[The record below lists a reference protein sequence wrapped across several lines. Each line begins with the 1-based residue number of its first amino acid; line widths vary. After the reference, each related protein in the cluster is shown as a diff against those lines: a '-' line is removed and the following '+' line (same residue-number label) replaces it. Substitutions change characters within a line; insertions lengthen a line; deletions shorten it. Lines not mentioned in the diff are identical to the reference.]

1 MRVRIHR
8 GAKEIGGNCIEVEA
22 QGKRIVLDVGRPLDA
37 ELGDDLPLPDV
48 PGLADGSDP
57 DLLGLFISHGHQ
69 DHWGLVDQVSKD
81 VPIYIGRGAASL
93 LREAVFFSR
102 AGVDLQPMDFL
113 RHRKPLQ
120 IGPFL
125 VTPFLNDHNGFD
137 TYSTLIEANGRR
149 LFYSADF
156 QGHGRKSAIFQE
168 MLRKPPTDVDVMLME
183 GTNVRGD
190 DETAPERTED
200 EVERDIAA
208 QVEATKGMTLVT
220 YSSQNIDRLVT
231 LYRVAKRTGKTLVV
245 DLYTA
250 TMAQATERDTI
261 PSPGWERLL
270 VYVPNLQRIRIA
282 KTKAFERL
290 DPIKKVRIFPEG
302 LAQRRSELIMTFRM
316 SMANELLKANCL
328 EGASA
333 IWSMWPGYLQR
344 PSEKRYL
351 DFLEDL
357 DIGLQIHHASG
368 HAYLDDLKR
377 LASAVAPRRLV
388 PIHSFAHKRFV
399 DFFDDVELHDDGIW
413 WEV

>member
-1 MRVRIHR
+1 MKVRIHR
-8 GAKEIGGNCIEVEA
+8 GAREIGGNCIEVEA
-22 QGKRIVLDVGRPLDA
+22 SGKRLVLDIGRPLDA
-37 ELGDDLPLPDV
+37 EPGDEIPLPEV
-48 PGLADGSDP
+48 PGLADGTDSNLVG
-57 DLLGLFISHGHQ
+57 LLISHGHQ
-69 DHWGLVDQVSKD
+69 DHWGLVDPVSKD
-81 VPIYIGRGAASL
+81 VPIYVGQGAANI

-102 AGVDLQPMDFL
+102 AGVDLQPKDFL

-120 IGPFL
+120 VGPFL

-137 TYSTLIEANGRR
+137 TYSTLIEADGKR

-168 MLRKPPTDVDVMLME
+168 MLRKPPADVDVMLME
-183 GTNVRGD
+183 GTNVRG
-190 DETAPERTED
+190 EHEPTPERTES
-200 EVERDIAA
+200 EVELDIAA
-208 QVEATKGMTLVT
+208 KVAATKGMTLVT

-261 PSPGWERLL
+261 PTPGWERLL
-270 VYVPNLQRIRIA
+270 VYIPNLQRIRIA

-290 DPIKKVRIFPEG
+290 DSIKETRIFPEG
-302 LAQRRSELIMTFRM
+302 LSQRRGELIMTFRM
-316 SMANELLKANCL
+316 SMAIELEKAKCL

-333 IWSMWPGYLQR
+333 VWSMWPGYLER

-351 DFLEDL
+351 DFLNKHGIPL
-357 DIGLQIHHASG
+357 HVHHASG
-368 HAYLDDLKR
+368 HAYLEDLKK
-377 LASAVAPRRLV
+377 LAGAVAPRRLV
-388 PIHSFAHKRFV
+388 PIHSFATERFA
-399 DFFDDVELHDDGIW
+399 DHFDDVELHDDGIW